1 MERYSREVETQ
12 MRRLFNSLSEK
23 DRRRY
28 AAVEALKLG
37 HGGVSYLAKVFG
49 CHRDTIRQ
57 GKADVADLPKDAAE
71 DRIRKRGA
79 VVEMLAARNQ
89 D

>member
-1 MERYSREVETQ
+1 MERYSREVETR
-12 MRRLFNSLSEK
+12 MRLLFDSLSEK

-28 AAVEALKLG
+28 AAIEALKLG
-37 HGGVSYLAKVFG
+37 HGGVSYLGKLFDI
-49 CHRDTIRQ
+49 HRDTIRQ
-57 GKADVADLPKDAAE
+57 GMEDIEELPNDPAE

-79 VVEMLAARNQ
+79 VARMLAARNL

>member
-1 MERYSREVETQ
+1 MDRYSREVETR
-12 MRRLFNSLSEK
+12 MRLLFDSLSEK

-28 AAVEALKLG
+28 AAIEALKLG
-37 HGGVSYLAKVFG
+37 HGGVSYLAKLFDI
-49 CHRDTIRQ
+49 HRDTIRQ
-57 GKADVADLPKDAAE
+57 GMEDLEVLPNDPAE

-79 VVEMLAARNQ
+79 VARMLAAPNQ